1 MSARRHPQVVN
12 IDELEPDE
20 QVEGRFG
27 FKEKQLG
34 DPCGAK
40 ALGFNWMEVQPGK
53 TAFPYHYHTGI
64 EEGLYI
70 LEGSGELRIGQD
82 RVAVRQGDYI
92 AFPSGPDY
100 AHSLT
105 NTGGQP
111 LRYLS
116 FSNRTGTDIV
126 GYPDSKKFS
135 FSALNGSNGFWVR
148 MRIRDQPSVGYFD
161 GEDTAGERS
170 ESA

>member
-1 MSARRHPQVVN
+1 MPERRHPQVIN
-12 IDELEPDE
+12 IDEIEPEE

-27 FKEKQLG
+27 YKERQLG

-40 ALGFNWMEVQPGK
+40 ALGFNWMELQPGQ
-53 TAFPYHYHTGI
+53 TAYPYHYHTAI

-92 AFPSGPDY
+92 AFPTGPDH
-100 AHSLT
+100 AHCLT
-105 NTGGQP
+105 NTGGHP

-116 FSNRTGTDIV
+116 FSDRTGTDIV

-135 FSALNGSNGFWVR
+135 FKALDGTNGYWVSK
-148 MRIRDQPSVGYFD
+148 RIHDQPSVGYFE
-161 GEDTAGERS
+161 GEDTGEKPGK
-170 ESA
+170 